1 MIAETTFGTIF
12 AIALIV
18 IAGMTADRGM
28 YGKLDEF
35 LSQFEE

>member
-1 MIAETTFGTIF
+1 MDLLKNHLTRIDGWKDATE
-12 AIALIV
+12 
-18 IAGMTADRGM
+18 ADRGM